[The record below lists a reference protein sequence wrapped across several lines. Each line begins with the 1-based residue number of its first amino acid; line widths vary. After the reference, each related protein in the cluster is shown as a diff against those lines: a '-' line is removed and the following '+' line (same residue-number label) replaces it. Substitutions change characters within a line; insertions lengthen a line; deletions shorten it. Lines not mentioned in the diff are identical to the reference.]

1 MSATGKRRGRPAS
14 FNREAALDAAAALF
28 GRHGYEGTS
37 LTMLTTAL
45 GCTAPTLYAAFGSK
59 EGLYRETLAAY
70 RRKEMKAPGGAPK
83 DLSPYAMVERYL
95 REAARR
101 LADKDRPDA
110 SMVAVGSL
118 HCAPGNE
125 ATSAA
130 AAAARAEGLRDF
142 IARLEEAERQGHF
155 ADRINAEAI
164 AHFYTA
170 VAQGLSVQA
179 IDGATLDQLNAIVD
193 MALAAWPRPSA
204 ERH

>member
-1 MSATGKRRGRPAS
+1 
-14 FNREAALDAAAALF
+14 
-28 GRHGYEGTS
+28 
-37 LTMLTTAL
+37 
-45 GCTAPTLYAAFGSK
+45 
-59 EGLYRETLAAY
+59 
-70 RRKEMKAPGGAPK
+70 
-83 DLSPYAMVERYL
+83 MVERYL

>member
-1 MSATGKRRGRPAS
+1 MSVSGKRRGRPAS
-14 FNREAALDAAAALF
+14 FNRDAALDAAAALF

-70 RRKEMKAPGGAPK
+70 RRKEMKAPGGGPK

-125 ATSAA
+125 ATS

-193 MALAAWPRPSA
+193 MALAAWPRPA
-204 ERH
+204 AGRQ

>member
-1 MSATGKRRGRPAS
+1 MMTAKRRGRPAS
-14 FNREAALDAAAALF
+14 FDREAALEAAAALF

-70 RRKEMKAPGGAPK
+70 RRKETEGPGDALK
-83 DLSPYAMVERYL
+83 DLSPYEMVERHL

-101 LADKDRPDA
+101 LADKDRTDA

-142 IARLEEAERQGHF
+142 IARLEQAERQGQF
-155 ADRINAEAI
+155 ADRIDAAAI
-164 AHFYTA
+164 AQFYTT

-193 MALAAWPRPSA
+193 MALAAWPRPASG
-204 ERH
+204 RQ